1 MSKKKKSE
9 EDEKDEK
16 LNSNPDEAAK
26 HELEKQQRELKK
38 KLREQRRLEEEKRQ
52 QEIFSK
58 LEAESAKDF
67 QSKKEKEPIE
77 FLDGRKTSL
86 EELKEIS
93 KILLSSAREYEKTF
107 PPKYYDEMRRLTG
120 FKKDPKHPHYKP
132 FIFAIYTIKFAYGRY
147 NLKELI
153 RVLQEMNPYLAGL
166 NIRNYKHFQ
175 FIGESDTAR
184 LKEFIQ
190 DMITVMETCKKWHQ
204 FESKYSKMYNLA
216 FPDDLF
222 DPQ

>member
-1 MSKKKKSE
+1 MSKKKKLSE
-9 EDEKDEK
+9 EEQEK
-16 LNSNPDEAAK
+16 LNSSPDEAAK
-26 HELEKQQRELKK
+26 HELEKKQRELKK
-38 KLREQRRLEEEKRQ
+38 KLREQRKLEEEKKQ

-58 LEAESAKDF
+58 LEGGSAKDF
-67 QSKKEKEPIE
+67 QSKKEKEAIE
-77 FLDGRKTSL
+77 FPDGRITSL
-86 EELKEIS
+86 EELNEIS
-93 KILLSSAREYEKTF
+93 KMLLSAAKDYEKTF

-120 FKKDPKHPHYKP
+120 FKKDSNNPHHKP
-132 FIFAIYTIKFAYGRY
+132 FIFSIYTIKFAYGRY

-153 RVLQEMNPYLAGL
+153 RTLQERNPYLAGL

-175 FIGESDTAR
+175 FFSESDTER

-190 DMITVMETCKKWHQ
+190 DMITVMESCTKWYQ
-204 FESKYSKMYNLA
+204 FENKYSKMYNLA